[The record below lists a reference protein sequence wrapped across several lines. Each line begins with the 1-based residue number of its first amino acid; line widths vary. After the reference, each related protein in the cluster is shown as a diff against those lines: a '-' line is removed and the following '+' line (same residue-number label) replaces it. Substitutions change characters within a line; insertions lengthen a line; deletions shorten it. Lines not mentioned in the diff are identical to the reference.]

1 MHKTPSRE
9 TFVVHCSSAVYQPHF
24 QDFLRREKRLDH
36 YALLAVPGGV
46 HGLTLD
52 EYLPKFSWA
61 GWRYIK
67 FLMDLDSP
75 SRIILIGHDEC
86 RWYQKGPLAHMVG
99 SERARQE
106 ADLRKVAAAW
116 KSRSPGAAVESY
128 YATIVAGKATF
139 DAIS

>member
-24 QDFLRREKRLDH
+24 QDFLRREKKLEH
-36 YALLAVPGGV
+36 YALLALPGGV
-46 HGLTLD
+46 QGLTLE

-75 SRIILIGHDEC
+75 SRIILIGHDDC
-86 RWYQKGPLAHMVG
+86 RWYQRGPLAHLIE
-99 SERARQE
+99 SERNRQL
-106 ADLRKVAAAW
+106 ADLRKVAAGW
-116 KSRSPGAAVESY
+116 KDRFPASAVEAY
-128 YATIVAGKATF
+128 YATLTSGKATF
-139 DAIS
+139 DAIR